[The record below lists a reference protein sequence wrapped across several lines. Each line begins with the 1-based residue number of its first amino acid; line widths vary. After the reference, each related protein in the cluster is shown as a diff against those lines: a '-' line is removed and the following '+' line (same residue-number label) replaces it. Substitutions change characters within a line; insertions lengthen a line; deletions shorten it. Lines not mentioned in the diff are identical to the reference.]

1 MSSIRDCTLETCPIE
16 ASIFKY
22 RPSLPAN
29 AAFLSLFGLSGL
41 IHLLQLLV
49 LRSNYAFSIPILLGC
64 IGEIIGYVGR
74 LILYNNPFSID
85 GFLIQIC
92 ALTISP
98 AFFTAAIY
106 FCIADIVRLFG
117 CEGTSRL
124 KPKQYAW
131 IFIPC
136 DIISLVLQ
144 GLGGGVASVATR
156 RHEDGTTGVNIMI
169 AGLAF
174 QVFSLLIFILLLAE
188 FFVRVYRRG
197 YLWREVNGYEIKAG
211 SGADGIGRTVLGRL
225 YIFFSTFSLAILCIF
240 IRCAYRVAELSH
252 GFGGKLIR
260 EEAQFIGLE
269 GVMIVVAVFALNL
282 GHPRMLTL

>member
-1 MSSIRDCTLETCPIE
+1 MRSIKDCTLETCPIE
-16 ASIFKY
+16 ASIYGY

-29 AAFLSLFGLSGL
+29 ATFISLFGLSGL

-74 LILYNNPFSID
+74 LIMYNNPFSIN

-92 ALTISP
+92 ALTIAP

-117 CEGTSRL
+117 CGGTSRL

-156 RHEDGTTGVNIMI
+156 RQEDGTAGVNIMI
-169 AGLAF
+169 AGLSF
-174 QVFSLLIFILLLAE
+174 QVFSLLMFILLLAE
-188 FFVRVYRRG
+188 FFVGVYRRG
-197 YLWREVNGYEIKAG
+197 YLWREGTGYEIKAAC
-211 SGADGIGRTVLGRL
+211 GAGGMGRTALARL
-225 YIFFSTFSLAILCIF
+225 YIFFSAFSLAILCIF

-252 GFGGKLIR
+252 GFDGELIR
-260 EEAQFIGLE
+260 EEGPFIGLE
-269 GVMIVVAVFALNL
+269 GCKFLYFPPL
-282 GHPRMLTL
+282 P